1 MLKIVFLSMFS
12 LFVFQ
17 QTIAQQVQPKDS
29 TATQGLVV
37 HLNKEGTANVRFITL
52 LQTWARYTDY
62 NSGTIYK
69 EKGRD
74 SNYDIALR
82 RAVFTVVAQLNPR
95 VLLLLN
101 LTGSGNSGEGAFQ
114 SAINFSVLDA
124 YGEYK
129 FSKAL
134 YIGTGLHQWTG
145 FSRLN
150 ADAVGSLI
158 NLDQPTFQQISWNRN
173 DRLGRF
179 LCIYAK
185 GELGKLNYRVSVNEA
200 FVSPVFNFVANTG
213 RGSPNGGTIN
223 TEARNAQLNVAY
235 FNPTAVSKI
244 VQGYA
249 EYAFWETENHI
260 TPYEVSTYQG
270 SKKLLNVGAGFYY
283 RNNGMLTPTVIEL
296 RDPAL
301 PESSANPKLL
311 KSANETDIKAFAI
324 DATLLYPFSKNLD
337 GMAVYIG
344 YFHTD
349 LGPNYYSLTNIVNV
363 TTATANASSIN
374 GSGNAYP
381 AAGTGNTFYV
391 QAGYI
396 APKQLLKGS
405 RLGVFTTYQHS
416 KLEALKDAVQVYEGG
431 LNWFINGNKVR
442 LTVMYRDRPVYK
454 GDAAFGNQA
463 SEAVVDRRKSE
474 VITQLQ
480 FNF

>member
-1 MLKIVFLSMFS
+1 MLKIISIGLFS
-12 LFVFQ
+12 IFFFQ
-17 QTIAQQVQPKDS
+17 QSIAQQVQPKDS
-29 TATQGLVV
+29 TAARGLVV
-37 HLNKEGTANVRFITL
+37 PLNKEGTANVRFITL

-62 NSGTIYK
+62 NPGTIYK
-69 EKGRD
+69 EKERA
-74 SNYDIALR
+74 SNYDFALR
-82 RAVFTVVAQLNPR
+82 RIVFTAVAQLNPK
-95 VLLLLN
+95 VLLVLN
-101 LTGSGNSGEGAFQ
+101 IAGSGSSGEGTFQ
-114 SAINFSVLDA
+114 PALNLGVLDA

-134 YIGTGLHQWTG
+134 HIGAGLHQWTG

-150 ADAVGSLI
+150 ADAVGSLL
-158 NLDQPTFQQISWNRN
+158 NLDQPAFQQISWNKN
-173 DRLGRF
+173 DKLGRF
-179 LCIYAK
+179 LGIYAK

-200 FVSPVFNFVANTG
+200 FVSPVTNFAANTG

-223 TEARNAQLNVAY
+223 TEAKNAQLNVAY

-244 VQGYA
+244 VQGYV
-249 EYAFWETENHI
+249 EYAFWETENHV

-283 RNNGMLTPTVIEL
+283 RNNGMLTPTAIEL
-296 RDPAL
+296 RDPSL
-301 PESSANPKLL
+301 PESSTNTKLL

-337 GMAVYIG
+337 GIAIYAG

-396 APKQLLKGS
+396 APKQLVKGS
-405 RLGVFTTYQHS
+405 RLGIFTTYQHS
-416 KLEALKDAVQVYEGG
+416 KFEALKDAVQVYEAG

-442 LTVMYRDRPVYK
+442 LTVMYRNRPVYK
-454 GDAAFGNQA
+454 GNAAFGNQA
-463 SEAVVDRRKSE
+463 SEAVVDMRKSE